1 MASTSPNPS
10 MGRHRSRFVLVSISI
25 ALMIIASIAILTSLY
40 IPPST
45 QKTQTPGGVGSG
57 GLIGFSNLR
66 SFSSYEEIWGLLSSL
81 EEAYGYPYAADAIR
95 AVITPTASQ
104 GGSPAPVPPASFS
117 TTNVQVVGVDELDI
131 VKTDGRLIVVAS
143 GGRAFIVDPQGLR
156 ILASISIDGYIHGV
170 FLWGDRLAVIAREDR
185 VAIEPLPIPRVSVI
199 APPIRMAGNTSIYI
213 YDISTPSRPSEI
225 ARIVYTGYISGAR
238 MINGTVYLVI
248 SMPAIVNTTPS
259 VNGVPIDPGLVFQ
272 VDPMPSSFVTI
283 ASIDLSR
290 GGHREFSLLMS
301 YSSWIYMS
309 ASRLYVVSINP
320 AYYKAMARAL
330 EILAGYMPS
339 NISSQ
344 VLELVG
350 RGAYYKALG
359 LVSKYLSTLDLSEA
373 QAIVS
378 NASQKLSTEVF
389 RDTSRIHVID
399 VRDLETMYRGYIEV
413 PGSILD
419 QFSIEEYKE
428 HLVVATTSTNLN
440 ASIMASYARVETKST
455 AVNATVTIIECIAGS
470 NRTTRTMVIPTTREM
485 IRLPPSPIPF
495 IYIGTNPQGESV
507 NNVYIASLADR
518 KIVGILEGLA
528 EGERIYAAR
537 LVGDIF
543 YLVTFRQIDPL
554 YAIDISNPEKP
565 EILGYIKIPGFSEYL
580 HPLARETLLG
590 IGIENNSLKISLFNT
605 KDPRNIVETAVLK
618 IENAWSQALGDHH
631 AVTINLE
638 RGLLLIPIT
647 TRMISKDGIL
657 SGIAVISIENNKLEL
672 KAILSHEGA
681 SRSIYIGDTIY
692 TISHESIKTYN
703 IDTLQETGKIDLK

>member
-1 MASTSPNPS
+1 MGSASPNSGVNRP
-10 MGRHRSRFVLVSISI
+10 RSRFVLVGIAM

-40 IPPST
+40 SPPT
-45 QKTQTPGGVGSG
+45 QGTQTPGGMGSG
-57 GLIGFSNLR
+57 GQIGFGGLR
-66 SFSSYEEIWGLLSSL
+66 SFSSYNEIWGLLSSL

-95 AVITPTASQ
+95 AVVTPTASQ

-143 GGRAFIVDPQGLR
+143 GNKTFIVDPQGLR
-156 ILASISIDGYIHGV
+156 ILASISIDGYIHGI
-170 FLWGDRLAVIAREDR
+170 FLWNDRLAIIAREDR
-185 VAIEPLPIPRVSVI
+185 VVIEPLPIPRVSII

-213 YDISTPSRPSEI
+213 YDISTPSKPSEI
-225 ARIVYTGYISGAR
+225 ARIDYSGYVSSAR

-248 SMPAIVNTTPS
+248 SMPAIVNTSPT
-259 VNGVPIDPGLVFQ
+259 VNGAPIDPGLVFQ
-272 VDPMPSSFVTI
+272 VDPVPSSFVTI

-309 ASRLYVVSINP
+309 ASRLYVVSINS

-344 VLELVG
+344 VLELVE

-359 LVSKYLSTLDLSEA
+359 LVSKYLSTLDPSEA

-389 RDTSRIHVID
+389 QDTSRIHVID
-399 VRDLETMYRGYIEV
+399 VMGLETRYRGYIEV

-440 ASIMASYARVETKST
+440 ASIMASYARVETTST
-455 AVNATVTIIECIAGS
+455 AVNATITIIECIAGS
-470 NRTTRTMVIPTTREM
+470 NCTTRTMILPISKEI
-485 IRLPPSPIPF
+485 IRPLPSSF
-495 IYIGTNPQGESV
+495 IYIGTKPQGESM
-507 NNVYIASLADR
+507 NNVYIASIADR
-518 KIVGILEGLA
+518 KIVGSLEGLA

-605 KDPRNIVETAVLK
+605 KDPRNIVETATLK

-631 AVTINLE
+631 AVTINPE
-638 RGLLLIPIT
+638 KGLLLIPIT

-657 SGIAVISIENNKLEL
+657 SGIVVISIANNKLEL

-681 SRSIYIGDTIY
+681 SRSIYIGDKIY
-692 TISHESIKTYN
+692 TISHESIKIYN
-703 IDTLQETGKIDLK
+703 IDTLQEIGKIDLK

>member
-1 MASTSPNPS
+1 MASTSPNPG
-10 MGRHRSRFVLVSISI
+10 MDRPRSRFVLVSISI

-40 IPPST
+40 TPP
-45 QKTQTPGGVGSG
+45 QRTQTPGGMGSG
-57 GLIGFSNLR
+57 GLIGFGNLR
-66 SFSSYEEIWGLLSSL
+66 SFSSYNEIWGLLSSL
-81 EEAYGYPYAADAIR
+81 EEAYGYPYVIDAVR
-95 AVITPTASQ
+95 AMVTPAASQ
-104 GGSPAPVPPASFS
+104 GGSPAPAPPASFS

-131 VKTDGRLIVVAS
+131 VKTNGRLIIAAS
-143 GGRAFIVDPQGLR
+143 GNRTFIVDPQGLR
-156 ILASISIDGYIHGV
+156 ILSSISVDGYIHGV
-170 FLWGDRLAVIAREDR
+170 FLWGDRLALIAREDL
-185 VAIEPLPIPRVSVI
+185 VVIEPLPIPRVSII
-199 APPIRMAGNTSIYI
+199 APPVRMGGNTSIYI
-213 YDISTPSRPSEI
+213 YDISTPSKPSEI
-225 ARIVYTGYISGAR
+225 GRIVYTGYISGAR
-238 MINGTVYLVI
+238 MINATVYLVI
-248 SMPAIVNTTPS
+248 SMPAIANTSPS
-259 VNGVPIDPGLVFQ
+259 VNGAPIDPGLVFQ
-272 VDPMPSSFVTI
+272 VDPVPSSFATI

-290 GGHREFSLLMS
+290 GDHREFSLLMS
-301 YSSWIYMS
+301 HSSWIYMS
-309 ASRLYVVSINP
+309 ASRLYIVSINP

-344 VLELVG
+344 VFELVE

-359 LVSKYLSTLDLSEA
+359 LVSKYLSTLDPSEA

-399 VRDLETMYRGYIEV
+399 VKGLETRYRGYIEV

-428 HLVVATTSTNLN
+428 HLVVATTSRNIS

-455 AVNATVTIIECIAGS
+455 AVNATVTIIECTAGS
-470 NRTTRTMVIPTTREM
+470 NCTTRTMVIPTAREM
-485 IRLPPSPIPF
+485 IRPLPSSF
-495 IYIGTNPQGESV
+495 IYIGTNQQDESV

-528 EGERIYAAR
+528 KGERIYAAR
-537 LVGDIF
+537 LVGEIF

-647 TRMISKDGIL
+647 TMTISKSGIL
-657 SGIAVISIENNKLEL
+657 SGIAVISIENNKLGL

-681 SRSIYIGDTIY
+681 SRSIYIGDKIY
-692 TISHESIKTYN
+692 TISHESIKTYGM
-703 IDTLQETGKIDLK
+703 DTLQEMGKIDLK